1 MLADPVTVAAA
12 SPTPSLVLATVRS
25 DGYGSE
31 RVDTGN
37 NGYAV
42 VISHTKGKAL
52 NGVNRHYVQMTQT
65 KNITDPYTGL
75 VRSSQASVSF
85 SITRPIVGWADADI
99 VALAKALTDFRDDSE
114 VTTAKLLQ
122 FQS

>member
-12 SPTPSLVLATVRS
+12 SPTPQLVLAVVKS

-31 RVDTGN
+31 RVDTGG
-37 NGYAV
+37 NGYTV
-42 VISHTKGKAL
+42 VINHQRTKAG
-52 NGVNRHYVQMTQT
+52 GDRHYVQMT
-65 KNITDPYTGL
+65 KVVNAVDPYSGL
-75 VRSSQASVSF
+75 TKKQVASVSLTISRPAFGF
-85 SITRPIVGWADADI
+85 SDADM

-114 VTTAKLLQ
+114 VTTTRLIQ

>member
-1 MLADPVTVAAA
+1 MLPDPVTVAAA
-12 SPTPSLVLATVRS
+12 SPTPQLVFTIVKQ

-31 RVDTGN
+31 RVDTGG
-37 NGYAV
+37 NGYT
-42 VISHTKGKAL
+42 VIINHSRPKGGGDK
-52 NGVNRHYVQMTQT
+52 HYVQMTQT
-65 KNITDPYTGL
+65 VNATDPYSGL
-75 VRSSQASVSF
+75 VKKQVASVSLTI
-85 SITRPIVGWADADI
+85 SRPSFGFTDAAM